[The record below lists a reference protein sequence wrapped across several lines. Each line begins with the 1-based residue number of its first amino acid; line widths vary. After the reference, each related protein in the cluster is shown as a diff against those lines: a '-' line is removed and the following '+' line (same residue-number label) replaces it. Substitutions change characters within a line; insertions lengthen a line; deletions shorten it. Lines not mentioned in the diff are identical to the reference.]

1 MARNRDTTIAMSQ
14 PPYPPPGSPPS
25 GPPAGGFGQAPPPPG
40 GYPPPAYGN
49 PHPPAAG
56 IVDALIPTNPLAAVA
71 CWVGILSVLIC
82 GFGVILGPIALVTG
96 IISLK
101 KGAIIQQ
108 STYGKGASTAR
119 SWIGIVT
126 GALGTLI
133 SIAFIIMQLV
143 R

>member
-1 MARNRDTTIAMSQ
+1 M
-14 PPYPPPGSPPS
+14 
-25 GPPAGGFGQAPPPPG
+25 
-40 GYPPPAYGN
+40 
-49 PHPPAAG
+49 
-56 IVDALIPTNPLAAVA
+56 DALIPTNPLAAVA

-82 GFGVILGPIALVTG
+82 GVGVVLGPIALVTG

-108 STYGKGASTAR
+108 SAYGKGASTAR

-126 GALGTLI
+126 GTLGTLI

-143 R
+143 K